1 MGTLIARNVFPAPR
15 SDLPRAVSAQ
25 LYAALIRPLLGVG
38 QRTDAWQTRCFDWER
53 MDDLDR
59 EIEEAARLARRRV
72 WQGRLA
78 TIASTAALLV
88 IGIGGTIAVY
98 QLFPER
104 DEREF
109 DAVRR
114 ENAARFGEDP
124 GAAAIAESMATELAA
139 DRRDRSGLRWRLMP
153 GFALGFGAAYLI
165 RKHLQPK

>member
-1 MGTLIARNVFPAPR
+1 
-15 SDLPRAVSAQ
+15 
-25 LYAALIRPLLGVG
+25 
-38 QRTDAWQTRCFDWER
+38 

-59 EIEEAARLARRRV
+59 QIEEAARIARRRV

-88 IGIGGTIAVY
+88 IGIGGTIAMY
-98 QLFPER
+98 ELFPDREG
-104 DEREF
+104 REF

-114 ENAARFGEDP
+114 ENAARNGDDP
-124 GAAAIAESMATELAA
+124 SAVAIAESMASELSAERH
-139 DRRDRSGLRWRLMP
+139 DQSGQRWRIMP

>member
-1 MGTLIARNVFPAPR
+1 
-15 SDLPRAVSAQ
+15 
-25 LYAALIRPLLGVG
+25 
-38 QRTDAWQTRCFDWER
+38 

-88 IGIGGTIAVY
+88 IGIGGTIAMY
-98 QLFPER
+98 QLFPDGE
-104 DEREF
+104 EREF

-114 ENAARFGEDP
+114 GNAVRNGEDP
-124 GAAAIAESMATELAA
+124 GAAAIAESMASDLSAA
-139 DRRDRSGLRWRLMP
+139 RRDQSSQRWRVMP

>member
-1 MGTLIARNVFPAPR
+1 
-15 SDLPRAVSAQ
+15 
-25 LYAALIRPLLGVG
+25 
-38 QRTDAWQTRCFDWER
+38 

-88 IGIGGTIAVY
+88 IGIGGTIAMY
-98 QLFPER
+98 QLFPDPE
-104 DEREF
+104 EREF

-114 ENAARFGEDP
+114 ENAARNGNDP
-124 GAAAIAESMATELAA
+124 SAAAIAASMASELAA
-139 DRRDRSGLRWRLMP
+139 DRRDTSRQRWRLMP
-153 GFALGFGAAYLI
+153 GFVLGFGAAYLI